1 VARDA
6 DIAKPEGLEQFKTAY
21 EQAYRLG
28 PDARVLLALADVES
42 VLSGKPRSPVE
53 ARFKDGQWL
62 LQANGAEL
70 GTLPELPDFPQALAM
85 VEARVQKLGLQP
97 LELQA
102 GGGTSEVPPLPLGR
116 QALESLHALNRKW
129 ADGKHSASEL
139 RVGARALA
147 SLAFQTVDLTGTAD
161 EVSSRALSLLAMA
174 RVATGEPL
182 TEEQALLAASLGYER
197 AARELAKTLP
207 EDSLVRVY
215 FAKDDAR
222 LEALVK
228 REKVPGLAHYLWVR
242 RIGEVDETE
251 RSRRLKALRPVSV
264 PGIHEVTARLRAG
277 DFDTDEYWGT
287 AASVLVLREVA
298 AAANPGEAERVA
310 PRRASKRPFEALEKE
325 LKKNVERFSVLTRGI
340 LPPFEEQL
348 ERVGSQSGFFLDTAT
363 ERAWFQGLFY
373 SALYRQH
380 LHNLDRL
387 SSTEA
392 AAAFSSA
399 LGTPSSPAGKEY
411 QDWMGRLIA
420 ARSGER
426 VEASLMEALL
436 GLKSFGAAP
445 LVRVFEELEEA
456 ADWGD
461 PALSSMTRRLASRL
475 DSRPGHRRT
484 LASIAYDSLLDMGL
498 SEKLYRAELE
508 ATGSPWVAAWVAR
521 LDGDV
526 AKLQALDS
534 PESTGR
540 IRLRAFSF
548 LLESQ
553 AKVDPAEVMARL
565 QPLIQEYGAEW
576 AFVSRCIEL
585 LEEHELY
592 AQARGVA
599 EGWLARNPKATSFEK
614 LFARTAMARMYQHE
628 GNPEAAW
635 KLVEPL
641 VESYQFGAMQRGAL
655 LLQELGREA
664 EALEL
669 AERAARRYPGPKS
682 LALVAE
688 VLWRSGKEEQAAQ
701 ALARP
706 TRSIRSLDWR
716 FKLGP
721 AFAAVYANR
730 PAADGLRAFTAMK
743 KAGLGVTELG
753 QLAASVGGEGNHE
766 LAFEMKSR
774 LTPPGLQRLEVLMEA
789 YGHLKKWKSEEAAV
803 AWVRA
808 QVPKQLLQPLSMFA
822 FRAKSLPVLWDVIPS
837 PEGTSEHE
845 DYVWLMRAALS
856 TRLHDA
862 DAAHQEALRKR
873 FETDRPSF
881 YHQAGRYLL
890 GLTSESAVLAAA
902 STPKSRQEVTYF
914 LGLKAQA
921 DGRFADATTWYRATV
936 ETSTPRQGEYRWAYD
951 DLYRFRSA
959 GVSLARLKESML

>member
-6 DIAKPEGLEQFKTAY
+6 DIAKPEGLEQFRTAY
-21 EQAYRLG
+21 EQAYRLK

-62 LQANGAEL
+62 LQAHGAEL
-70 GTLPELPDFPQALAM
+70 GSLPEFPDFPQALAM

-97 LELQA
+97 LELQS
-102 GGGTSEVPPLPLGR
+102 GGGTSEVAPLPLGR
-116 QALESLHALNRKW
+116 QALQSLHALNLKW
-129 ADGKHSASEL
+129 AGGKHSASEL
-139 RVGARALA
+139 RAGARALA
-147 SLAFQTVDLTGTAD
+147 SLAFQAVDLTGAAD
-161 EVSSRALSLLAMA
+161 EVPARALSLLAMA

-182 TEEQALLAASLGYER
+182 TEEQALLAASLGHDR

-207 EDSLVRVY
+207 EDSLVRLY

-222 LEALVK
+222 LEARVK
-228 REKVPGLAHYLWVR
+228 REKVPGLAQYLWVR
-242 RIGEVDETE
+242 RIGELDETE
-251 RSRRLKALRPVSV
+251 RSRRLKALRPASV
-264 PGIHEVTARLRAG
+264 PGIHEVTARLRAE
-277 DFDTDEYWGT
+277 DFDTDGYWGT
-287 AASVLVLREVA
+287 VASVLVLEELAAVA
-298 AAANPGEAERVA
+298 KPEERAVPGRT
-310 PRRASKRPFEALEKE
+310 SKRSGDVVAKALKRS
-325 LKKNVERFSVLTRGI
+325 VERFRLLTRGI

-348 ERVGSQSGFFLDTAT
+348 ERVGSQSGFFLDTET

-380 LHNLDRL
+380 LHLLDKR
-387 SSTEA
+387 SSTDA
-392 AAAFSSA
+392 ADAFSGA
-399 LGTPSSPAGKEY
+399 LGTPNSPASKEY
-411 QDWMGRLIA
+411 QAWMGQLIA

-426 VEASLMEALL
+426 VEASLMETLL

-461 PALSSMTRRLASRL
+461 PALSSMTRRLAARL

-484 LASIAYDSLLDMGL
+484 LAGIASDSLLDMGL
-498 SEKLYRAELE
+498 AEKLYRAELE

-521 LDGDV
+521 RDGDV

-534 PESTGR
+534 PESSGR
-540 IRLRAFSF
+540 ARLRAFTY

-553 AKVDPAEVMARL
+553 PRVDPASVMARL
-565 QPLIQEYGAEW
+565 EPLIEQYGAEW
-576 AFVSRCIEL
+576 GFVTRCVDL
-585 LEEHELY
+585 LEKHELY

-599 EGWLARNPKATSFEK
+599 ERWLARNPKATSFEK
-614 LFARTAMARMYQHE
+614 LFAQTAIARMYQRE
-628 GNPEAAW
+628 GDLEAAW
-635 KLVEPL
+635 KRIAPL
-641 VESYQFGAMQRGAL
+641 VDSYQFGAMQRGAL
-655 LLQELGREA
+655 VLQALGKEG

-669 AERAARRYPGPKS
+669 AGRAAQRYPGPKS

-688 VLWRSGKEEQAAQ
+688 VLWRSGKEEEAAQ
-701 ALARP
+701 ALAKP
-706 TRSIRSLDWR
+706 PRSIRSLDWR

-721 AFAAVYANR
+721 AFAAVYASR
-730 PAADGLRAFTAMK
+730 PTADGVRAFNAMK
-743 KAGLGVTELG
+743 KAGLGVSELG
-753 QLAASVGGEGNHE
+753 QLAASVGGEGNHA

-774 LTPPGLQRLEVLMEA
+774 LTPPGLQRLEVIMEA
-789 YGHLKKWKSEEAAV
+789 YGHLKQWKSEEAAV
-803 AWVRA
+803 QWVRT
-808 QVPKQLLQPLSMFA
+808 QVPPQLLQPLSMFA
-822 FRAKSLPVLWDVIPS
+822 FRAKSTPVLWDVIPS
-837 PEGTSEHE
+837 PEGTSEHD

-856 TRLHDA
+856 TRLHDT

-873 FETDRPSF
+873 FETDRPGF

-902 STPKSRQEVTYF
+902 STGKSRQEVTYF

-921 DGRFADATTWYRATV
+921 EGRFADATTWYRATV
-936 ETSTPRQGEYRWAYD
+936 ETSEPRQGEYRWAYD
-951 DLYRFRSA
+951 DLYRIKRA
-959 GVSLARLKESML
+959 GVSLARLTESML